1 MKKNDRHSVA
11 RLPSGF
17 RDLPPADMAARNWMM
32 ESVCRVYESHG
43 FTPLDTSPVE
53 FLQTLMAGHD
63 EGTGKQIYSLFKD
76 ELPTPERTLA
86 LRFELTASLARFLAQ
101 NRETIHMPFKR
112 YQSGY
117 VWRGERP
124 QRGRFRQFLQFDVD
138 TVGVA
143 DVAADAEI
151 LEVIYRSMEALGI
164 GGFEIRLSSRNL
176 LAGLAGT
183 LGLETSEDKSTFFR
197 ILDKLDKIG
206 GERLLQLL
214 SASPDEQKDGM
225 SFSMKK
231 LSIVDQVLSLEGDN
245 EMILEE
251 MGRIASG
258 PPETKKGIDELQ
270 EVLGFWGRTGIKHP
284 EFLRIVPH
292 LARGLDYYTGPIFE
306 TFVTKQ
312 EKIGSVMGG
321 GRYDGLIGRFL
332 GKELP
337 AVGVSMGVDRLL
349 VALESLSLLPRAISK
364 CQVLVAVLGEEDRKR
379 MYGVAA
385 QLRTMGIAA
394 ELYLGS
400 KLAFREQI
408 KYASSLG
415 IPWLLIQGENEQ
427 EKGVVALR
435 NLGTRTQEELRMEDA
450 VTKLDASA

>member
-1 MKKNDRHSVA
+1 MSDRHKTA

-17 RDLPPADMAARNWMM
+17 RDLSPAHIAARNWMI
-32 ESVCRVYESHG
+32 ETVCRVYESHG

-53 FLQTLMAGHD
+53 FFQTLVAGHD
-63 EGTGKQIYSLFKD
+63 EGAGKQIYRLFKD
-76 ELPTPERTLA
+76 ELPAPEKTLA
-86 LRFELTASLARFLAQ
+86 LRFELTVSLARFLAQ
-101 NRETIHMPFKR
+101 NQDSIQMPFKR

-143 DVAADAEI
+143 EIVADTEI
-151 LEVIYRSMEALGI
+151 LEIIYRSMEALGI

-183 LGLETSEDKSTFFR
+183 LGLKTSQDKSNFFR
-197 ILDKLDKIG
+197 SLDKYDKIG
-206 GERLLQLL
+206 RERLIQLL

-225 SFSMKK
+225 GFSMKK
-231 LSIVDQVLSLEGDN
+231 LSIVEQVLSLQGDN
-245 EMILEE
+245 ETILEE
-251 MGRIASG
+251 MACIASG
-258 PPETKKGIDELQ
+258 PPETKSGIDELRGI
-270 EVLGFWGRTGIKHP
+270 LGYWAQTKLKHP
-284 EFLRIVPH
+284 EFLKIVPH

-306 TFVTKQ
+306 TFVTSQ

-321 GRYDGLIGRFL
+321 GRYDGLIGCFL

-349 VALESLSLLPRAISK
+349 VALESLSLLPGAISK
-364 CQVLVAVLGEEDRKR
+364 CQVLVAVLSEEERKQ

-385 QLRTMGIAA
+385 QLRNTGIAA

-415 IPWLLIQGENEQ
+415 IPWLLIQGENER

-435 NLGTRTQEELRMEDA
+435 NLGTRTQEELRLEDA
-450 VTKLDASA
+450 MEKLSASS